1 MLARRRYVVNRNH
14 QEGEKDAALG
24 AGGGNRTHICQG
36 VLGRSTTKLHRPT
49 YPMRQPCELQPKSLT
64 RLRISRSQLDVQI
77 AAHDLLSGLV
87 AQIERD
93 PCRRALP
100 SHMACVAR
108 DRASPNADRIATA
121 TAAGDDASG
130 QFATAPGAQHRLQCR
145 RIGPD
150 GNPNDC
156 TADHISITGD
166 PPGCLERPS
175 MAGLFPRLL
184 TQ

>member
-1 MLARRRYVVNRNH
+1 MLARRRYIVNRNH

-36 VLGRSTTKLHRPT
+36 VLGRSTTE
-49 YPMRQPCELQPKSLT
+49 MRQPCELQPKSLT

-121 TAAGDDASG
+121 TAAGDDAGG
-130 QFATAPGAQHRLQCR
+130 QFVTAPGAQHLQCR